1 MEIVPKYLG
10 SAPAVAGIAT
20 ALCLV
25 GGALG
30 LETPPVKMVVEGR
43 IVVRSAAGDG
53 LLPVAVSQDWSRAL
67 PEVTRAVVVIH
78 GAHRTAEH
86 YFRATTQLAPDSRTL
101 IVAPQFLLEKD
112 IAAHSLPDAVLRW
125 GNANWATGGDA
136 TGPVAVS
143 SYEAI
148 DALLANLADR
158 SRLPNLTTIV
168 LAGFSGGG
176 WLTQRYAAVGRG
188 AQTMTNPGIALRY
201 VVGSPSSYLYFSDDR
216 PRPDGGSGP
225 FAGAAGCPNFNRWP
239 YGLAGGL
246 PRYVEA
252 IVSAGGATGL
262 ERRYAGRDVVYL
274 LGTADNDPNHWELDK
289 SCAGQAEGSDRY
301 TRGVNFFRYLQGRDA
316 AILKQRLWSA
326 PGAGHDPE
334 LVFGSPCGR
343 AALFD
348 ALGCQGG

>member
-1 MEIVPKYLG
+1 VAKYLI
-10 SAPAVAGIAT
+10 SVLKAAAIAVG
-20 ALCLV
+20 LCLV
-25 GGALG
+25 GRTLA
-30 LETPPVKMVVEGR
+30 LETPPVKSVVDGR
-43 IVVRSAAGDG
+43 IVIRSSAGEG
-53 LLPVAVSQDWSRAL
+53 LLPVAVSQDWSGPL
-67 PEVTRAVVVIH
+67 PEVTRVVIVIH

-86 YFRATTQLAPDSRTL
+86 YFRLATQLAPDRRSL

-112 IAAHSLPDAVLRW
+112 IVSHSLPDAVLRW
-125 GNANWATGGDA
+125 GHDNWATGGEA

-148 DALLANLADR
+148 DVLLATLADR
-158 SRLPNLTTIV
+158 SRLPNLRAVV

-188 AQTMTNPGIALRY
+188 AQTMINSGIALRY
-201 VVGSPSSYLYFSDDR
+201 VVGSPSSYLYFTGDR
-216 PRPDGGSGP
+216 PHPEGGSGP
-225 FAGAAGCPNFNRWP
+225 FAGAAECPNFNRWP

-246 PRYVEA
+246 PRYVEET
-252 IVSAGGATGL
+252 IRGGDAAAL
-262 ERRYAGRDVVYL
+262 ERRYVGRDVVYL

-289 SCAGQAEGSDRY
+289 SCAGEAEGADRY

-316 AILKQRLWSA
+316 LILKQHLWVA

-334 LVFGSPCGR
+334 PVFGSPCGR

-348 ALGCQGG
+348 ALGCQEG